1 MLEIMLRWTKVSLR
15 ERANILD
22 QLLSLD
28 IGQAMDTGDTVT
40 RHYS

>member
-1 MLEIMLRWTKVSLR
+1 MLEIMLDGQKVSLR
-15 ERANILD
+15 ERANILN

-40 RHYS
+40 KHYS